1 MDDRQTLRA
10 ILRMLGT
17 LNSYAWYTCS
27 CAVSP
32 HSEED
37 TPAP

>member
-17 LNSYAWYTCS
+17 LNSKQLRLVYLFLRGITAQ
-27 CAVSP
+27 
-32 HSEED
+32 
-37 TPAP
+37 

>member
-17 LNSYAWYTCS
+17 LNSKQLRLVYLFLRGLTAQ
-27 CAVSP
+27 
-32 HSEED
+32 
-37 TPAP
+37 